1 MTHAIPFACAAIVLL
16 WWWPRPGARPTPP
29 ELFDYWTDV
38 RSIRFLTTNAT
49 SAQSL
54 TTSRNALREASGRET
69 LHDLNVEKRL
79 DVVSTLESES
89 GFPVAIALSQLHF
102 EADTREILQRMWN
115 EKAAVAY
122 TSSNAL
128 IGISVILLALT
139 SGTGSVW
146 WIVSETAGRIVGCT
160 AFVLIVAARWSLR
173 RAREASQRIHESVPK
188 IHVGK
193 NISALLVGLA
203 VLMISPNAVGMSAAI
218 ISSITTV
225 EVMRALPSSRVQT
238 AETVFASQRG
248 WLVALLQSG
257 ISAGHDWLGTLSM
270 IHPLLDSDLA
280 DQLQVVMTRLQWG
293 LPAHEAF
300 DSALW
305 QEVAHIAKL
314 VQEVGVRSEDALDS
328 VRMEINNKYRSQL
341 VTQLERVAARAVVP
355 VSLLQLPAFIL
366 LAIVPVVATQF
377 SSLLT
382 IFQSTGVGLA

>member
-1 MTHAIPFACAAIVLL
+1 
-16 WWWPRPGARPTPP
+16 
-29 ELFDYWTDV
+29 
-38 RSIRFLTTNAT
+38 
-49 SAQSL
+49 
-54 TTSRNALREASGRET
+54 
-69 LHDLNVEKRL
+69 
-79 DVVSTLESES
+79 
-89 GFPVAIALSQLHF
+89 
-102 EADTREILQRMWN
+102 
-115 EKAAVAY
+115 
-122 TSSNAL
+122 
-128 IGISVILLALT
+128 
-139 SGTGSVW
+139 
-146 WIVSETAGRIVGCT
+146 
-160 AFVLIVAARWSLR
+160 
-173 RAREASQRIHESVPK
+173 
-188 IHVGK
+188 
-193 NISALLVGLA
+193 
-203 VLMISPNAVGMSAAI
+203 MSAAI